1 MTDLFDIT
9 TCPTCSGSGQV
20 LAHSFAARTAR
31 QSDPATSR
39 VAGERHQGDVR
50 VLRLGTVKCAVLRT
64 FVDGQRTALEAALI
78 AVGRTAPVSVVE
90 GARRRVSDLMRA
102 GYVTTTGTAA
112 NPGGTK
118 ATTYRITVAG
128 LHALNRL
135 REVS

>member
-1 MTDLFDIT
+1 MIDLFDVT
-9 TCPTCSGSGQV
+9 TCPTCSGSGTV
-20 LAHSFAARTAR
+20 LAHSFIAHTSRR
-31 QSDPATSR
+31 SDPETSQQ
-39 VAGERHQGDVR
+39 AGKRHEGDVR
-50 VLRLGTVKCAVLRT
+50 VLRPGTVKYAVLRT
-64 FVDGQRTALEAALI
+64 FVDGERTALEAALV

-112 NPGGTK
+112 NPGGSK
-118 ATTYRITVAG
+118 ATTYRITTAG